1 MDTLVLLKQLTT
13 GAGNIVEKAF
23 LVLVV
28 EVNCHTGVTLGTLM
42 DAGERIGYTRLYH
55 ASECVAVREYC

>member
-1 MDTLVLLKQLTT
+1 MDAIVLLEQLTT
-13 GAGNIVEKAF
+13 GAGNIVEEAF

-42 DAGERIGYTRLYH
+42 NAGERIGYTRLYH
-55 ASECVAVREYC
+55 AIESVAVREYC